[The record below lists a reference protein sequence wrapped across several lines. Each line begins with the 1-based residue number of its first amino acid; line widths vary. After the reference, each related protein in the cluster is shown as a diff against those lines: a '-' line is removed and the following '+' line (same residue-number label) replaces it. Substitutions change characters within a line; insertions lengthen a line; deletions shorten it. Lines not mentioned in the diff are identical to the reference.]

1 MVIHT
6 YTLIRLVS
14 WILVPF
20 VKAQTLPFHEQL
32 APAAAPSGRGPNPT
46 LIEIH
51 LHFSK
56 FVHIFWWRKSAQPE
70 IVGSSSDYNPCWVLY
85 ISDDLRCFTQISSI
99 NNLMIC
105 KLLYSND
112 KTETHF
118 KLCFPMD
125 FTGWLM
131 FRGNFFQVL
140 LQRNS
145 FFLFSSASR
154 WKKFQ
159 PCMWMVW
166 GLRVHAI
173 QTCPMGLRFFAAD
186 GDGEEIFGSL
196 T

>member
-6 YTLIRLVS
+6 YTSIRLVS

-20 VKAQTLPFHEQL
+20 VKAHTLPFHEQL
-32 APAAAPSGRGPNPT
+32 AHATAPSGRGPNPT

-51 LHFSK
+51 LHSSK

-145 FFLFSSASR
+145 IFFVLLLQGKGNSSLACGWCEGYAGTLSKHAP
-154 WKKFQ
+154 WD
-159 PCMWMVW
+159 W
-166 GLRVHAI
+166 GKL
-173 QTCPMGLRFFAAD
+173 AAD
-186 GDGEEIFGSL
+186 GDGDEIFGSL